1 MTEFFDIIADIIT
14 EEPFAIGAAVLFPVI
29 LAVCYI
35 GATYERGLKFTVL
48 GEDEILVLAVGHYA
62 NGTAE
67 FYCSDGNAYYAPIGS
82 NIQEGD
88 IIHKDDLI
96 KFKQI
101 RTQKNKEVENTEL
114 S

>member
-1 MTEFFDIIADIIT
+1 MTEFFDIIANLIA
-14 EEPFAIGAAVLFPVI
+14 EEPFAIGTAVLFPVL

-35 GATYERGLKFTVL
+35 GATYERGLKFTDVL
-48 GEDEILVLAVGHYA
+48 GEDEILVFCVWHYA

-67 FYCSDGNAYYAPIGS
+67 FYCSDGNTYYAPIGS

-88 IIHKDDLI
+88 IIHKDNLI

-101 RTQKNKEVENTEL
+101 NYKNKN
-114 S
+114 SRN

>member
-1 MTEFFDIIADIIT
+1 MTEFFDIIANLIT
-14 EEPFAIGAAVLFPVI
+14 EEPFAIGMAVLFPVI
-29 LAVCYI
+29 LAVCYYF
-35 GATYERGLKFTVL
+35 ATCDRGPKFTVL
-48 GEDEILVLAVGHYA
+48 GEDEIIVLFVQHYD

-101 RTQKNKEVENTEL
+101 KT
-114 S
+114 

>member
-1 MTEFFDIIADIIT
+1 MTEFFDIIANLIT
-14 EEPFAIGAAVLFPVI
+14 EEPFAIGTAVLFPI
-29 LAVCYI
+29 LVAVCYYY
-35 GATYERGLKFTVL
+35 ATGGRWLKFTTEL
-48 GEDEILVLAVGHYA
+48 SEDEILVFCVCPF
-62 NGTAE
+62 NGTTE

-101 RTQKNKEVENTEL
+101 KE
-114 S
+114 

>member
-14 EEPFAIGAAVLFPVI
+14 EEPFAIGTAILFVVI

-35 GATYERGLKFTVL
+35 AATYERGLKFTVL
-48 GEDEILVLAVGHYA
+48 GEDEILVLAVEHYA
-62 NGTAE
+62 NGTAG
-67 FYCSDGNAYYAPIGS
+67 FYCSDGNAYYAQIGS

-88 IIHKDDLI
+88 VIHKDNLI

-101 RTQKNKEVENTEL
+101 KT
-114 S
+114 

>member
-14 EEPFAIGAAVLFPVI
+14 EEPFAIGAAILFVVI

-48 GEDEILVLAVGHYA
+48 GEDEILVICVFPF
-62 NGTAE
+62 NGKTG

-88 IIHKDDLI
+88 LIHKDDLI

-101 RTQKNKEVENTEL
+101 KT
-114 S
+114 